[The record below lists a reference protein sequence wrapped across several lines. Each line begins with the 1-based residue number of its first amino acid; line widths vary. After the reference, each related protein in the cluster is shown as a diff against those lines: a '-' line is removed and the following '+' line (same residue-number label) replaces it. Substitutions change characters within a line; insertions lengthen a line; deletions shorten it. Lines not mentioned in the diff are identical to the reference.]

1 KMIQQA
7 KQVIALADHSK
18 LGSTSFYQ
26 YAELNEIDLLIT
38 DRLPNQAFCDLL
50 DRNGVELLVTE
61 QDEGKD

>member
-1 KMIQQA
+1 MQIIRSWA
-7 KQVIALADHSK
+7 K
-18 LGSTSFYQ
+18 TSFYQ

-38 DRLPNQAFCDLL
+38 DRSPNQAFCDLL